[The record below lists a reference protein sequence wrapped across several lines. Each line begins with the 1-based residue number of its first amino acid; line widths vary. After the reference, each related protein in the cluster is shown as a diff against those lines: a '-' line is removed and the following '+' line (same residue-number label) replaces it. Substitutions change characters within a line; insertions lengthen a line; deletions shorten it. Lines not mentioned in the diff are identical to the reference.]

1 MSASYDRPDGSGAQ
15 ADTSAPRA
23 GRLACFCP
31 PGVPVEGSEAAAL
44 PDARWGTALLAG
56 GFGLSVLS
64 QTLVL
69 GIVPLAGALL
79 APSASLVTAPY
90 IAMLIGAALA
100 TFPASFLLDAFGRR
114 AAFAL
119 GASTGVAGGFVM
131 AWALAANAFAPFCLG
146 AFWLGIAQGFS
157 LFYRHEAAL
166 GSGQQ
171 SRALAI
177 GIVFGAGALAGLA
190 GPALATASQ
199 VFFPSSLFVGAAL
212 TAALAQV
219 AVLALAVVSAG
230 RAPVIAQPLGAARQ
244 KPQPTNWRAF
254 AAPTCIA
261 AIAWFA
267 MTAQMVAT
275 PSAMAACGIPVGSV
289 LNAVAWHVIAMY
301 APAFAAGAVATM
313 LGARTLAL
321 VGLAAIVLARYI
333 SAQATGYV
341 GFAGGLILVAIG
353 WSLAT
358 AAATMWLHREA
369 RPSRVALAAHD
380 GALFL
385 AAILG
390 AAAAIVPLGA
400 H

>member
-1 MSASYDRPDGSGAQ
+1 MSASYDRPEASGAPED
-15 ADTSAPRA
+15 ASAPRA

-31 PGVPVEGSEAAAL
+31 PGVPVDGVEAAAL

-69 GIVPLAGALL
+69 GVVPLAGALL
-79 APSASLVTAPY
+79 APAAHLVTAPY
-90 IAMLIGAALA
+90 IAMLIGAAIA

-131 AWALAANAFAPFCLG
+131 AWALSANAFIPFCLG

-166 GSGQQ
+166 GSGGQ

-190 GPALATASQ
+190 GPALAAASQ
-199 VFFPSSLFVGAAL
+199 IFFPERLFVGAAL
-212 TAALAQV
+212 VAAIAQV

-230 RAPVIAQPLGAARQ
+230 RAPVIAQPLGAARP
-244 KPQPTNWRAF
+244 KPAPTDWRAF
-254 AAPTCIA
+254 AAPTFIA

-275 PSAMAACGIPVGSV
+275 PTAMAACGIPVGSV

-301 APAFAAGAVATM
+301 APAFAAGAIARYV
-313 LGARTLAL
+313 GARNLAL
-321 VGLAAIVLARYI
+321 VGLATIVLARYV
-333 SAQATGYV
+333 SAQATGYI
-341 GFAGGLILVAIG
+341 GFTTGLILVAVG
-353 WSLAT
+353 WSLST

-369 RPSRVALAAHD
+369 RPTRVALAAHD
-380 GALFL
+380 GALFV

-390 AAAAIVPLGA
+390 AMAALAPLGA
-400 H
+400 R

>member
-1 MSASYDRPDGSGAQ
+1 MSASYDRRDATEPQ
-15 ADTSAPRA
+15 ADNAAPRA

-31 PGVPVEGSEAAAL
+31 PGVPVDGVEAETL
-44 PDARWGTALLAG
+44 PDAKWGTALLAA
-56 GFGLSVLS
+56 GFALSVLS

-69 GIVPLAGALL
+69 GLVPLAGQLM
-79 APSASLVTAPY
+79 APTVKLVTAPY
-90 IAMLIGAALA
+90 IAMLIGAAAA

-131 AWALAANAFAPFCLG
+131 AWALVANAFAPFCLG

-166 GSGQQ
+166 GAGGQG
-171 SRALAI
+171 RAMAI
-177 GIVFGAGALAGLA
+177 GMVFGAGALAGLA
-190 GPALATASQ
+190 GPALAAAAQ
-199 VFFPSSLFVGAAL
+199 AFFPESLFVGAAM
-212 TAALAQV
+212 AAAVTQV

-230 RAPVIAQPLGAARQ
+230 RTPVVARPLGEARRA
-244 KPQPTNWRAF
+244 PTPTDWRAF
-254 AAPTCIA
+254 AAPTFIA
-261 AIAWFA
+261 AVAWFA

-301 APAFAAGAVATM
+301 APAFAAGAVAKLT
-313 LGARTLAL
+313 GPRALAL
-321 VGLAAIVLARYI
+321 VGLAVIVLARYVA
-333 SAQATGYV
+333 AQATGYV
-341 GFAGGLILVAIG
+341 GFTAGLILVAVG
-353 WSLAT
+353 WALST

-369 RPSRVALAAHD
+369 SPSRMALAAHD
-380 GALFL
+380 AVLFF

-390 AAAAIVPLGA
+390 AAAAIAPLGA
-400 H
+400 R